1 MRLKAADPAATAVAA
16 ATGAGING
24 SITLADLLR
33 RPGLHGEDLVQ
44 LGLMGPDL
52 PVDVRDGAEI
62 DIKYSGY
69 LARQEQQI
77 QRVRRQL
84 ERAIPADVD
93 YAAIGTLSAEA
104 REKLAAIQ
112 PRSLGQA
119 SRIPGVSPADVNA
132 LLLWLELQ
140 RRRADSG
147 PRQTVEASLQ

>member
-1 MRLKAADPAATAVAA
+1 M
-16 ATGAGING
+16 
-24 SITLADLLR
+24 
-33 RPGLHGEDLVQ
+33 
-44 LGLMGPDL
+44 GLMDPDL
-52 PVDVRDGAEI
+52 PIDVRDGAEI

-77 QRVRRQL
+77 ARVRRQL
-84 ERAIPADVD
+84 DRAIPPGVD

-112 PRSLGQA
+112 PHSLGQA

-140 RRRADSG
+140 RRREPPA